1 MNVFLL
7 SLIEPQQAKYIVHD
21 VKLHTQASSNHS
33 PNLIRHDNQI
43 PRITFEGA
51 QEPPL
56 TTARELMFLRINIR
70 FGSNLKVKIYLDLST
85 LSNVGICAKAKS
97 KARVFSRAFS
107 RNMFYVIFNF

>member
-1 MNVFLL
+1 
-7 SLIEPQQAKYIVHD
+7 
-21 VKLHTQASSNHS
+21 
-33 PNLIRHDNQI
+33 
-43 PRITFEGA
+43 
-51 QEPPL
+51 
-56 TTARELMFLRINIR
+56 MFLRINIR